1 MRYRLDQSNSAT
13 GNSHANLTVPGCGL
27 NEQEGEAPI
36 LYVSNINGHLTL
48 HVFADINSKEAT
60 HAIDLSKAL
69 LTNREARPAST
80 PDVPAGDEENP
91 PEQERRV
98 RRRR

>member
-36 LYVSNINGHLTL
+36 LYVSNINGHLIL

-69 LTNREARPAST
+69 LTNRDAQHANPV
-80 PDVPAGDEENP
+80 VPAGDGENP
-91 PEQERRV
+91 PEPERRV